1 MLDKRVQFAQE
12 YLNAMMSGGA
22 GGSVATPLGDGSAR
36 LAQLFPGGTPT
47 TQTQMA
53 QYLTTI
59 SVPVC
64 DTAGNVRY
72 ISIQSHKAIA
82 GNVQACFNEMAA
94 LKFPVIFAGSYEW
107 RYMASGTGHL
117 SHHSY
122 GVAFDINAAANG
134 ATYTGGVNPSSP
146 YYINQKIVSIWKSH
160 GFYWGGDWKGY
171 YNDPMHFTW
180 TNH

>member
-1 MLDKRVQFAQE
+1 M
-12 YLNAMMSGGA
+12 
-22 GGSVATPLGDGSAR
+22 
-36 LAQLFPGGTPT
+36 
-47 TQTQMA
+47 
-53 QYLTTI
+53 
-59 SVPVC
+59 
-64 DTAGNVRY
+64 
-72 ISIQSHKAIA
+72 
-82 GNVQACFNEMAA
+82 
-94 LKFPVIFAGSYEW
+94 
-107 RYMASGTGHL
+107 